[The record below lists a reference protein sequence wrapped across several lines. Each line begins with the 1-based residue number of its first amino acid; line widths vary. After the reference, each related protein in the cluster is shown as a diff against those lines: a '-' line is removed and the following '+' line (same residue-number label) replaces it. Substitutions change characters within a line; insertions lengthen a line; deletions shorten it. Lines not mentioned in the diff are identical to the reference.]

1 MDTDGVDEEIATTG
15 DNEAERGDQF
25 PRVAQM
31 IFGWI
36 VAAVII
42 FLAQRDLRKRPPELV
57 RGPVGLWKAVAMAPP
72 GAVAYL
78 LFGRRRAAAPEAIVE
93 MPNSIA
99 A

>member
-1 MDTDGVDEEIATTG
+1 MDTDGVDEEIGTAE
-15 DNEAERGDQF
+15 DKEPERGDQC

>member
-1 MDTDGVDEEIATTG
+1 
-15 DNEAERGDQF
+15 
-25 PRVAQM
+25 
-31 IFGWI
+31 
-36 VAAVII
+36 
-42 FLAQRDLRKRPPELV
+42 LV